1 MDFRER
7 IKQDR
12 LTVFS
17 QPQPSDISEE
27 QWLLAKK
34 HAETSGQKLSK
45 DLEQSCFYYYVMGD
59 SFADIANKLDLPLGL
74 LVYTGLSYEWPKK
87 RAALDNTKPG
97 SKIKKAETAAADLV
111 TDAIVATAAVYK
123 HRLAEVIKNPEKAAG
138 CPLIP
143 RNIKEMQIL
152 LQLLEVAQPKE
163 SKGGGA
169 PSVNV
174 NIANMGGGQPPQITT
189 TSAAEGGEI
198 LELNPGDEDR
208 PDPQRLEVLRLLQR
222 VKMV

>member
-7 IKQDR
+7 LKNDR
-12 LTVFS
+12 LTVFT
-17 QPQPSDISEE
+17 QAMPSDITEE

-59 SFADIANKLDLPLGL
+59 SFADIANKLDLPIGL
-74 LVYTGLSYEWPKK
+74 LIYTGLCYEWPKK
-87 RAALDNTKPG
+87 RAALDNSKPG
-97 SKIKKAETAAADLV
+97 SKIKKAETAAADLI
-111 TDAIVATAAVYK
+111 TDSIVATAAVYK
-123 HRLAEVIKNPEKAAG
+123 HRLAEVIKNPEKAAS

-163 SKGGGA
+163 TKNPLM

-174 NIANMGGGQPPQITT
+174 NIANMGGQPIPQPQV
-189 TSAAEGGEI
+189 SAAGNGEV
-198 LELNPGDEDR
+198 LELNPGEEDC
-208 PDPQRLEVLRLLQR
+208 PDPQRLEMLRLLQR
-222 VKMV
+222 VKVM